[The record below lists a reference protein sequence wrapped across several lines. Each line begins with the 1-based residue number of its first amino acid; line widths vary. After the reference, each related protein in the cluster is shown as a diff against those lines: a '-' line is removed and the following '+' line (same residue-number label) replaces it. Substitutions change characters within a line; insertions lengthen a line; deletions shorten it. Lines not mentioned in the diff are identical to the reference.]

1 MFSLLSA
8 KIDSL
13 QQQLDRV
20 ARSASQ
26 TCTEDTLSASGERDG
41 EERCTQ
47 QEEVKV
53 TSQIR
58 VNEQSS
64 MMAGRDLD
72 GQGPTT
78 DTATRKEDGENRDVL
93 GEENGAHE
101 SSGTDSDR
109 NAGPNRDAGGCA
121 HHISAVRIV
130 VPVNFGPSAF

>member
-47 QEEVKV
+47 QEEPVKV
-53 TSQIR
+53 TSEIQ
-58 VNEQSS
+58 VDEQSRS
-64 MMAGRDLD
+64 DLD

-78 DTATRKEDGENRDVL
+78 DTATGKEDGENRDVL

-130 VPVNFGPSAF
+130 VPVIFGPSAF